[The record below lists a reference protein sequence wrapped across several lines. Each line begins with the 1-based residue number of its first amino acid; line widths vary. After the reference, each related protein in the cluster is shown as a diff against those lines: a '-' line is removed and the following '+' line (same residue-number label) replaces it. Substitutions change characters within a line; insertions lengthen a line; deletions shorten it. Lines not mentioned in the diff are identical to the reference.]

1 MNVVN
6 LRVYRDS
13 RYTPLVIFVDP
24 QKEYVAANRA
34 LELRGI
40 SAAIERCREL
50 LDFTRANGFPTVF
63 MRWKQR
69 GKFFSSHQP
78 FGDWIDGLSPIGSD
92 MIFER
97 ALPSCYASEAF
108 AELMDEPADS
118 SRRAAQH
125 QHDER
130 APQGAVGVAAV
141 FAVEPAVEEGDGA
154 AGEHHRMGH
163 IPEQQGHVAQD
174 CVDRERQQQNNQRIR
189 RDGFRAP
196 HRASMVSAPRAVNSP
211 LPD

>member
-108 AELMDEPADS
+108 AELMDQGGGDNAVIAGFTGAIACLSTLVESYHRKHNITFLADAS
-118 SRRAAQH
+118 ASHPLAPRSEAET
-125 QHDER
+125 HDFTTQLISLY
-130 APQGAVGVAAV
+130 APVTTTGRWIEEQARLRQGLGSVM
-141 FAVEPAVEEGDGA
+141 GA
-154 AGEHHRMGH
+154 ASE
-163 IPEQQGHVAQD
+163 
-174 CVDRERQQQNNQRIR
+174 
-189 RDGFRAP
+189 
-196 HRASMVSAPRAVNSP
+196 
-211 LPD
+211 